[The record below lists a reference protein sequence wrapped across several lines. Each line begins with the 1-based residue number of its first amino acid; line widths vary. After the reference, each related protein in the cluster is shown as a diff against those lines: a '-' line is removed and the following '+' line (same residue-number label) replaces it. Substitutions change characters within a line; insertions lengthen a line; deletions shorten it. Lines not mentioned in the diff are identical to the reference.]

1 MTDRKYFRLVWT
13 PEAGPGQVFNLQK
26 DVCIIG
32 RQDTADIVIKHQR
45 VSRAHARLIRQGET
59 YTIEDLRSANG
70 TSVDG
75 RPLGEHE
82 IWQLTHGSV
91 IGLGASIT
99 LTVQVA
105 PEDSLWPGEVVVS
118 GSRGL
123 RDARNDGP
131 GTTGTTKPEPEVV
144 VPPAP
149 AGGSLRIG
157 DWLDN
162 AYEIRQEI
170 GRGAFGCVYV
180 AFESALE
187 RMVAVKEVLRNDSVA
202 GPDNFQQGRQ
212 KFERE
217 AKLLSLFNSPYIVT
231 VYKLI
236 QRADSVYLV
245 LEYAPSGS
253 LKGLMTPGAQ
263 LPVERSLKLTANI
276 CMALVALGQRQ
287 IVHRDIKPSNIL
299 LTNEGVAKLTD
310 FGVAQTPDSPKP
322 VKKHPGTKRYM
333 SPEQETVTELLDQR
347 SDLYTLGLVLYEML
361 TGKSYKPGRPPA
373 RKLNPAVSPAL
384 NNVVSRALEVDP
396 KDRYQTAQDMLEAL
410 SKVSK
415 PGLWGR

>member
-1 MTDRKYFRLVWT
+1 MTDRKYFRLIWT
-13 PEAGPGQVFNLQK
+13 QEAGPSQVFNLQK

-91 IGLGASIT
+91 IGLGSSIT

-105 PEDSLWPGEVVVS
+105 PEDVSQPGEVVVS
-118 GSRGL
+118 GSSSL
-123 RDARNDGP
+123 RDARHGGI
-131 GTTGTTKPEPEVV
+131 GTTTPDPEIAAQ
-144 VPPAP
+144 PAP
-149 AGGSLRIG
+149 TGGSLRIG

-170 GRGAFGCVYV
+170 GRGAFGRVYV

-187 RMVAVKEVLRNDSVA
+187 RMVAVKEVLRDDSVTS
-202 GPDNFQQGRQ
+202 PDNFQQGRQ

-236 QRADSVYLV
+236 QRADSIYLV

-253 LKGLMTPGAQ
+253 LKGLMTPGVQ

-310 FGVAQTPDSPKP
+310 FGVAQTPDSPRP
-322 VKKHPGTKRYM
+322 LKKHPGTKRYM

-373 RKLNPAVSPAL
+373 RKLNLAVSPAL

-396 KDRYQTAQDMLEAL
+396 QNRYQTAQDMLEAL

>member
-1 MTDRKYFRLVWT
+1 MTDRKCFRLVWT
-13 PEAGPGQVFNLQK
+13 QEAAPSQVFNLQK
-26 DVCIIG
+26 DVCVIG
-32 RQDTADIVIKHQR
+32 RQNTADILIKHPR
-45 VSRAHARLIRQGET
+45 VSRTHARLIWQGET
-59 YTIEDLRSANG
+59 YMIEDLGSANG
-70 TSVDG
+70 TLVDG
-75 RPLGEHE
+75 RLLGEHE
-82 IWQLTHGSV
+82 SWQLTHGSV
-91 IGLGASIT
+91 IGLGLSIT
-99 LTVQVA
+99 LTVQVV
-105 PEDSLWPGEVVVS
+105 PEDASQPGKVVGGGRSL
-118 GSRGL
+118 RG
-123 RDARNDGP
+123 ARQDGASS
-131 GTTGTTKPEPEVV
+131 TLSDPEIVAQ
-144 VPPAP
+144 PAP
-149 AGGSLRIG
+149 IGGSLRIG

-170 GRGAFGCVYV
+170 GQGAFGRVYV

-187 RMVAVKEVLRNDSVA
+187 RMVAVKEVLRDDSVA
-202 GPDNFQQGRQ
+202 SLDNFQLGRQ

-236 QRADSVYLV
+236 QNADSVYLV

-253 LKGLMTPGAQ
+253 LKGLITPGAQ

-310 FGVAQTPDSPKP
+310 FGVAQSPDSPKP
-322 VKKHPGTKRYM
+322 SKKHPGTKRYM
-333 SPEQETVTELLDQR
+333 SPEQKTTTELLDQR

-361 TGKSYKPGRPPA
+361 TGKSYETAKQPA
-373 RKLNPAVSPAL
+373 RKLNSAVSSAL
-384 NNVVSRALEVDP
+384 NHVVNRALEVDP

>member
-1 MTDRKYFRLVWT
+1 MTDRKCFRLVWT
-13 PEAGPGQVFNLQK
+13 QEAGPSQVFNLQK
-26 DVCIIG
+26 DVCVIG
-32 RQDTADIVIKHQR
+32 RQDTADIVIKHKH

-59 YTIEDLRSANG
+59 YTIEDLGSANG

-91 IGLGASIT
+91 IGLGLSIT
-99 LTVQVA
+99 LTVQVS
-105 PEDSLWPGEVVVS
+105 PEDASQPGEVVVS
-118 GSRGL
+118 GSSSL
-123 RDARNDGP
+123 REAHNAGI
-131 GTTGTTKPEPEVV
+131 GTTKSDPEIVAQ
-144 VPPAP
+144 PAP
-149 AGGSLRIG
+149 TGGSLRVG

-170 GRGAFGCVYV
+170 GQGAFGRVYV

-187 RMVAVKEVLRNDSVA
+187 RMVAVKEVLRDDSVTSL
-202 GPDNFQQGRQ
+202 DNFQLGRQ

-236 QRADSVYLV
+236 QHADSAYLV

-310 FGVAQTPDSPKP
+310 FGVAQSPDSPKP
-322 VKKHPGTKRYM
+322 AKKHPGTKRYM
-333 SPEQETVTELLDQR
+333 SPEQETTTELIDQR

-361 TGKSYKPGRPPA
+361 TGKLYKTNKQPA
-373 RKLNPAVSPAL
+373 RKLNSAVSPAL
-384 NNVVSRALEVDP
+384 NNVVNRALEVDP

-410 SKVSK
+410 NKVSK